1 MKVVASKSGF
11 STATRTLKLAQ
22 AQGQKAITLS
32 KPGQTAAS
40 GTGFVTINAKPWAD
54 VYLRGKKLG
63 TTPIRKVKVPAG
75 KQTFTLKQLGTKKR
89 VTVTIKKGETV
100 SRLVDMTQ

>member
-1 MKVVASKSGF
+1 MKVSASRTGY
-11 STATRTLKLAQ
+11 STATRTLRLDKAV
-22 AQGQKAITLS
+22 GQKTITLS
-32 KPGQTAAS
+32 KLGQAAAA

-54 VYLRGKKLG
+54 VFLRGKKLG

-75 KQTFTLKQLGTKKR
+75 KQTFTLKQLGKKKR